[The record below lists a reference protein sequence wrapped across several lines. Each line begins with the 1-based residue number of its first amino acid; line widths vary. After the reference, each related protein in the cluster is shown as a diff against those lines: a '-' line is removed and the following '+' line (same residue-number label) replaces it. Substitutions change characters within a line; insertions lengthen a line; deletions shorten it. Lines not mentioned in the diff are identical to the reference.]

1 MLRAI
6 NICLEIVSHMV
17 SNFNKK
23 WGDKYILDRIHA
35 MKDLAVA
42 FSKYGGFLGKIAQI
56 LCVDMEGSDVFD
68 QCIPV
73 NSEFSTEYVHGE
85 LMYNPIYVNRLVL
98 DREMYRSGSL
108 GQVYKGKL
116 DGTTDVILK
125 VQYRNIRETFDQD
138 FLVVG
143 FLMKYICSMG
153 HLINCIEDAK
163 KMSEAELDYTNEM
176 NNQLTITEIF
186 KDTQTIHVPRI
197 YPDMCTKETIVME
210 YMSDF
215 KSMKEFI
222 ETATTEDK
230 SVVGNHILRF
240 VMELLIGHGIYYS
253 DNHFGNFLVND
264 KNELCVL
271 DFGCLEKYD
280 ETRHQHVKNLIK
292 TGCDEDK
299 DACIQA
305 YTDIGVLDDEMSQ
318 ESRDYIYTMTE
329 TITRPFRKPGFKF
342 TAEYCHEV
350 AYTEVDLMEEW
361 KLPSGLIYL
370 QKIPWGLFNLLA
382 RLETTVTCMED
393 IHDRYLKV

>member
-1 MLRAI
+1 MLRSI

-17 SNFNKK
+17 NNFNKK
-23 WGDKYILDRIHA
+23 WDDKYILDRVHA

-42 FSKYGGFLGKIAQI
+42 FSKYGGLLGKIAQI
-56 LCVDMEGSDVFD
+56 LCVDMEESDVFD
-68 QCIPV
+68 QCIPA
-73 NSEFSTEYVHGE
+73 NSVISTEYVLGE
-85 LMYNPIYVNRLVL
+85 LMYNPMYIDRLVL
-98 DREMYRSGSL
+98 DREMYKSGSL

-116 DGTTDVILK
+116 DGSTEVILK

-138 FLVVG
+138 FLVIG
-143 FLMKYICSMG
+143 FLMKYVCSMG

-163 KMSEAELDYTNEM
+163 TMSEAELDYTNEL

-186 KDTQTIHVPRI
+186 KDTQTIHIPRI
-197 YPDMCTKETIVME
+197 YPDMCTNETIVME

-215 KSMKEFI
+215 KSMKDFI
-222 ETATTEDK
+222 KTATTEDK
-230 SVVGNHILRF
+230 SIVGNHILRF
-240 VMELLIGHGIYYS
+240 VMELIIGHGIYYS
-253 DNHFGNFLVND
+253 DSHFGNFLVND

-271 DFGCLEKYD
+271 DFGCLDKYD
-280 ETRHQHVKNLIK
+280 EIRHQHVKNLLK
-292 TGCDEDK
+292 TVYDDDK

-305 YTDIGVLDDEMSQ
+305 YMDIGVLDNGMSQ
-318 ESRDYIYTMTE
+318 ESRDYAYTMTE
-329 TITRPFRKPGFKF
+329 IITKPFRKPGFKF

-350 AYTEVDLMEEW
+350 AYTEVNLMEEW

-393 IHDRYLKV
+393 IHDRYLRV